1 MLRFNH
7 IFDVSAD
14 VVWGVIWQV
23 DRVDWVPGVQRCVL
37 QGDVRTLDLPGA
49 GEIQE
54 RIVLCD
60 PEAYELTYQC
70 IQSPIPLEH
79 HEARMRLSALPNGG
93 CEFAW
98 EADIL
103 PTNFEVFLKD
113 SMTGALAQLIEVV
126 ARAEGS

>member
-1 MLRFNH
+1 MYADLSDAFGTRLESR
-7 IFDVSAD
+7 IFSM
-14 VVWGVIWQV
+14 
-23 DRVDWVPGVQRCVL
+23 
-37 QGDVRTLDLPGA
+37 
-49 GEIQE
+49 
-54 RIVLCD
+54 
-60 PEAYELTYQC
+60 
-70 IQSPIPLEH
+70 LEH